1 MNIPKHK
8 KPFTPDVLPTKAL
21 NSQSPEQK
29 RLLNHATE
37 KQTSQNWV
45 VEYLAA
51 RGLHPWLEGD
61 KNLTITQPQ
70 ANEIITEIASR
81 FSGSPRRHAHNFF
94 IKGLEQGKQLHGWQV
109 ELPQQ
114 IIQLFTQPPA
124 FGEREFQFE
133 KTAGQ
138 LRAQFLNRWAQPSS
152 PVKVLPGDI
161 IFSSILF
168 SGILDPEA
176 VLGFIKCCVKRL
188 RYHNGI
194 VWVDWE
200 PDADR
205 DEADAVGSEPDTSRW
220 ERVVLDPVT
229 AGLLIRWRLEND
241 ECTSLLE
248 ETTFLNAFRALE
260 SAFPLKHQGIT
271 SIKQFIACARGY
283 WAYESPAAVYYLAR
297 RRLRAA
303 RLSEKSFYRLITG
316 KREPLGAYVFDSE
329 PQRLTASPAKI
340 PNPAHTGMAVE
351 ELAEIRKIIRA
362 IPHKQ
367 NARNSNKFIARQLA
381 SFSVALPQHSLSW
394 HIQQWS
400 IWILQKTP
408 RKEGALRST
417 TLREYLS
424 AISPSLAAHLRGR
437 LLLEVRD
444 EWPTFIEYL
453 LENAEVA
460 RHKKMIPAL
469 ASFCTYLHK
478 EHAFPMPDL
487 KRTYAERS
495 VNAVLL
501 TEDEFQLVLPSL
513 RPGSMEQVALVLGYR
528 LGLRIGEAAGLEM
541 REILQHANPTLYI
554 FANEHRLLKSLSS
567 RRVLQMGDLCL
578 PSELALLDRYLKK
591 RLIEIA
597 ISAGDPLHAPL
608 FPGLN
613 SNTPI
618 DHSALQRPI
627 HEAIWKVTGS
637 RNISFHGLRH
647 SLVNCAVIAT
657 LEELYGCRRSIL
669 DSKSNT
675 QSSTKIDYTLATTN
689 DTRPIRPR
697 LWGVAKQLGHLSPET
712 TLGSYFHL
720 PEWAIFLRA
729 DSLCKDLPH
738 AVLAGIAGVT
748 ENYYNVSRSRNPSV
762 DCMVTFLL
770 LKGHKDLEQRLKPA
784 FPLAEKPCIEQVLY
798 SEQPLRLIEDLAP
811 YKAAIESIPK
821 SKTARKKIAQ
831 EEANTGAVISW
842 TPPVFSF
849 DERLLSPEAKL
860 YFDRVRQFRYCK
872 LIEPHKN
879 IGPIELGR
887 MTINIKLELP
897 GVPRAATERLQ
908 VNNFAIALRELSKTD
923 PEKFAFF
930 VVHSLSHLEYMPNA
944 ARFTAIDDSLCSW
957 LETLGSLVKS
967 ANRGLLPEDEH
978 YIHIEMFHA
987 PATKSDLAEHE
998 QKAAWVNKIGGDC
1011 ELKKNPSFNFSP
1023 KRRIWR
1029 NGSLYICIKAP
1040 ESADSNATNWGR
1052 IGSSALYTACYYAAL
1067 TEPQTLP

>member
-45 VEYLAA
+45 VEYLVA

-94 IKGLEQGKQLHGWQV
+94 IKGLEQGKQLHDWQV
-109 ELPQQ
+109 ELPQK

-124 FGEREFQFE
+124 LGEREFQLD

-194 VWVDWE
+194 AWVDWE

-241 ECTSLLE
+241 EGTSLLE

-381 SFSVALPQHSLSW
+381 SFCVALPQHSLSW

-400 IWILQKTP
+400 IWILQKGP
-408 RKEGALRST
+408 RKAGALSYP
-417 TLREYLS
+417 TLREYIS
-424 AISPSLAAHLRGR
+424 TISPSLTAHLRGR
-437 LLLEVRD
+437 SLFEVMG

-453 LENAEVA
+453 LENAEVV

-469 ASFCTYLHK
+469 ASFCAYLHK
-478 EHAFPMPDL
+478 EHVFPMPDI
-487 KRTYAERS
+487 KRTFAERS

-501 TEDEFQLVLPSL
+501 TEDEYRLVFISLP
-513 RPGSMEQVALVLGYR
+513 PDSMEQVALVLGYR

-541 REILQHANPTLYI
+541 RELLQHANPTLYV
-554 FANEHRLLKSLSS
+554 FANEHRTLKSLSS
-567 RRVLQMGDLCL
+567 RRILQLGDLCL
-578 PSELALLDRYLKK
+578 PSELELVGRYLKK
-591 RLIEIA
+591 RLRALED
-597 ISAGDPLHAPL
+597 SNVPPMQAPL
-608 FPGLN
+608 FPSLN
-613 SNTPI
+613 SNTPV
-618 DHSALQRPI
+618 DHSTLQRPI
-627 HEAIWKVTGS
+627 HEAIWRVTGC

-647 SLVNCAVIAT
+647 SLVNRALIAT
-657 LEELYGCRRSIL
+657 MEELYGCRRSIL
-669 DSKSNT
+669 D
-675 QSSTKIDYTLATTN
+675 TKANEGSAPQIDYPLATTN

-697 LWGVAKQLGHLSPET
+697 LWGIAKQLGHLSPET
-712 TLGSYFHL
+712 TIGSYFHL

-729 DSLCKDLPH
+729 DSLCKDIPH
-738 AVLAGIAGVT
+738 TVLAGIAGVT
-748 ENYYNVSRSRNPSV
+748 VNNYNVSRARNPSA

-770 LKGHKDLEQRLKPA
+770 LKGDKNLEKRLTPA
-784 FPLAEKPCIEQVLY
+784 FPLAEKPSLERVLY
-798 SEQPLRLIEDLAP
+798 SEQPLRLIEDFAP
-811 YKAAIESIPK
+811 YKAAIESMFE
-821 SKTARKKIAQ
+821 SKTARKQREQ
-831 EEANTGAVISW
+831 EEANTGSVIPW
-842 TPPVFSF
+842 TPPAFSF
-849 DERLLSPEAKL
+849 DESQLSPEAQSI
-860 YFDRVRQFRYCK
+860 FNRIRQFRYCIY
-872 LIEPHKN
+872 IEPHKHRS
-879 IGPIELGR
+879 PIQLGG
-887 MTINIKLELP
+887 MTINMKLELP
-897 GVPRAATERLQ
+897 GVPRSAIERLQ
-908 VNNFAIALRELSKTD
+908 VNNLAIAVRDLSQADRT
-923 PEKFAFF
+923 KFCFF
-930 VVHSLSHLEYMPNA
+930 VAHSLQHLEYMPNA

-967 ANRGLLPEDEH
+967 ANQGLIQEDEH

-998 QKAAWVNKIGGDC
+998 QKAAWVHKIGGDC
-1011 ELKKNPSFNFSP
+1011 ELKRDPSFNFSP